1 MARYRVHVF
10 CDSCSQTHPMHI
22 TVNLDDG
29 PVDEASIGDAYNGK
43 KLSATVAALTKN
55 QVQCPKTKKMVCAT
69 RQSPDFSCA
78 DCELS
83 LAASGQP
90 SVHHRLVAVVYL
102 ISSK

>member
-55 QVQCPKTKKMVCAT
+55 QVQCPKTKKWFVQRDN
-69 RQSPDFSCA
+69 RQIF
-78 DCELS
+78 
-83 LAASGQP
+83 LAPIAN
-90 SVHHRLVAVVYL
+90 
-102 ISSK
+102 